1 MGFFVIMRGMNTHHR
16 TCIVTGSA
24 SGIGAAT
31 VLALAHAGY
40 HTFGLD
46 LQADAASQ
54 VAMQAELEVPGTRHG
69 SAACDVADEEQVVAS
84 FAAARAFLGSLD
96 ALVTSAGV
104 VDTTPFME
112 ISVAQFR
119 RIHEVNVIGTWLCM
133 REAARHMAP
142 GGAICAIASIAGVR
156 GGGLSGTAAYA
167 ASKGGVIALA
177 KNAARVL
184 AAQGLRVNT
193 LSPGATDTPMIA
205 KPLQDPAHRARIEGL
220 AAQRRVG
227 RAEEIASGVVYLLSP
242 RASFTH
248 GAHLVVDGGIVMP

>member
-1 MGFFVIMRGMNTHHR
+1 MR

-31 VLALAHAGY
+31 VLALARAGY
-40 HTFGLD
+40 STFGLD
-46 LQADAASQ
+46 LNAGGAER
-54 VAMQAELEVPGTRHG
+54 VALQAELENSHTRHG
-69 SAACDVADEEQVVAS
+69 SAVCDVADEAQVVAG
-84 FAAARAFLGSLD
+84 FEAAAGFLGSID

-104 VDTTPFME
+104 VDTTPFMDITVE
-112 ISVAQFR
+112 QFR
-119 RIHEVNVIGTWLCM
+119 RIHDVNVIGTWLCM

-142 GGAICAIASIAGVR
+142 GASICAIASIAGLR

-184 AAQGLRVNT
+184 AERGIRVNT

-205 KPLQDPAHRARIEGL
+205 GPLSDPLHRARIEGL
-220 AAQRRVG
+220 AAQRRIG
-227 RAEEIASGVVYLLSP
+227 LAEEIASGVVYLLSP
-242 RASFTH
+242 GASFTH
-248 GAHLVVDGGIVMP
+248 GANLVVDGGIVIA

>member
-1 MGFFVIMRGMNTHHR
+1 MTHP

-31 VLALAHAGY
+31 VLALAAQGY
-40 HTFGLD
+40 HTFGIDLNGD
-46 LQADAASQ
+46 GAQNVALQA
-54 VAMQAELEVPGTRHG
+54 VLEFPGTRH
-69 SAACDVADEEQVVAS
+69 AAWTADVADEAHIR
-84 FAAARAFLGSLD
+84 RAFDAALLHLGHLD

-104 VDTTPFME
+104 VDTTPFMD

-119 RIHEVNVIGTWLCM
+119 RIHDVNVIGTWLCM
-133 REAARHMAP
+133 REAARLMQP
-142 GGAICAIASIAGVR
+142 GGRICAIASIAGLR

-184 AAQGLRVNT
+184 AEKGIRVNT

-205 KPLQDPAHRARIEGL
+205 APLSSPTHRQRIEQL
-220 AAQRRVG
+220 AAQKRIG
-227 RAEEIASGVVYLLSP
+227 EAAEIASGVVYLLSP
-242 RASFTH
+242 QASFTH
-248 GAHLVVDGGIVMP
+248 GANLVIDGGIVL

>member
-1 MGFFVIMRGMNTHHR
+1 MQP

-31 VLALAHAGY
+31 VLALAAQGY
-40 HTFGLD
+40 HTFGID
-46 LQADAASQ
+46 LNADGAQ
-54 VAMQAELEVPGTRHG
+54 DVAMQAELSFPGTRHA
-69 SAACDVADEEQVVAS
+69 SVVADVADEVQIQ
-84 FAAARAFLGSLD
+84 RAFDAALLHLGYLD

-104 VDTTPFME
+104 VDTTAFMD

-119 RIHEVNVIGTWLCM
+119 RIHDVNVIGTWLCM
-133 REAARHMAP
+133 REAARLMQP
-142 GGAICAIASIAGVR
+142 GGRICAIASIAGLR

-184 AAQGLRVNT
+184 ADKGIRVNT

-205 KPLQDPAHRARIEGL
+205 AALAHAPHRQRIEQL
-220 AAQRRVG
+220 AAQKRMG
-227 RAEEIASGVVYLLSP
+227 EAPEIAAGIVYLLSP
-242 RASFTH
+242 QASFTH
-248 GAHLVVDGGIVMP
+248 GANLVIDGGIVI

>member
-1 MGFFVIMRGMNTHHR
+1 MSRS

-31 VLALAHAGY
+31 VLALAAKGY
-40 HTFGLD
+40 DTFGLD
-46 LQADAASQ
+46 LNISGAQD
-54 VAMQAELEVPGTRHG
+54 VAMQAELEAPGTRH
-69 SAACDVADEEQVVAS
+69 AAFAADVADEAQVKKA
-84 FAAARAFLGSLD
+84 FQAALLHLGQLD

-104 VDTTPFME
+104 VDATPFLD

-119 RIHEVNVIGTWLCM
+119 RIHDVNVIGTWLCM
-133 REAARHMAP
+133 REAARVMKP
-142 GGAICAIASIAGVR
+142 GARICAVASIAGVR

-184 AAQGLRVNT
+184 AGQGIRVNT

-205 KPLQDPAHRARIEGL
+205 KPLANAPHRQRIEGL
-220 AAQRRVG
+220 AALQRIG
-227 RAEEIASGVVYLLSP
+227 KAQEIASGIVYLLSP
-242 RASFTH
+242 EASFTH
-248 GAHLVVDGGIVMP
+248 GANLVVDGGIVI